1 MAGDDS
7 AELPVTIFSVF
18 SLLGWALVH
27 VLPARLCKQEKPR
40 PTKQAH
46 LVVDA
51 DAGAEPH
58 PVLPQPLRL
67 VSKTGFGTK
76 QASLV
81 ADDVAGDDS
90 AELPV
95 TNFSLFSVEG
105 LGSRIA
111 RTSV

>member
-1 MAGDDS
+1 MVA
-7 AELPVTIFSVF
+7 
-18 SLLGWALVH
+18 
-27 VLPARLCKQEKPR
+27 
-40 PTKQAH
+40 
-46 LVVDA
+46 DA
-51 DAGAEPH
+51 DASAEPH

-67 VSKTGFGTK
+67 VSKKGSGTK

-95 TNFSLFSVEG
+95 TNNSFVFRPLG

-111 RTSV
+111 RVSV